1 MALHAVQM
9 ENERQLREPSTAAV
23 IQLLR
28 DDIDMLERRL
38 SLDGSIPER
47 R

>member
-1 MALHAVQM
+1 
-9 ENERQLREPSTAAV
+9 V

-38 SLDGSIPER
+38 SSDGSIPER